1 MKNGFLS
8 LVPYL
13 HFPPLLHNSSPT
25 LLFFL
30 KFHRALQSNTP
41 QHVVQ
46 ASPSSFISHQFL
58 PLPCM
63 NLIHPAKWLYSV
75 FPKCLIFWLSSFSH
89 IIMAGISLPVLTA
102 FSNPPYPSELSWN
115 ATCPHLFKKPLAGI
129 IVRTNVNWT
138 MYQAFHTTLLMAG
151 TIVVTMYNNE
161 TKVDRCQGTPMVT
174 EQLNG

>member
-13 HFPPLLHNSSPT
+13 HFPPLLHNSISN
-25 LLFFL
+25 LALRFFFL
-30 KFHRALQSNTP
+30 KLHRALQSNTP
-41 QHVVQ
+41 KHVVPG
-46 ASPSSFISHQFL
+46 SPSSFISPQFL

-89 IIMAGISLPVLTA
+89 IVMPGISHPVFTD

-115 ATCPHLFKKPLAGI
+115 ATCPSSVQFKKPLASI
-129 IVRTNVNWT
+129 IVRTNVNWS
-138 MYQAFHTTLLMAG
+138 MYQAFHTTLLDG
-151 TIVVTMYNNE
+151 RSQCVTMKLRLIDVKEHPWSQSN
-161 TKVDRCQGTPMVT
+161 
-174 EQLNG
+174 